1 MSTNPNRFWVIGGQF
16 RDMTFTTI
24 REPAL
29 SGPFGTH
36 RDAMDEWRK
45 LSALSSA
52 SALTR
57 YMITA
62 EG

>member
-1 MSTNPNRFWVIGGQF
+1 MNTNSNRFWVIGVQF
-16 RDMTFTTI
+16 RDMTFTAI

-29 SGPFGTH
+29 SGPFPTH
-36 RDAMDEWRK
+36 RDAMDEWRR
-45 LSALSSA
+45 LSAATSA

-57 YMITA
+57 FMITA